1 MNNDI
6 KEYMTNGGKK
16 RYKFSIYVCKN
27 KSTGESIQIR
37 KRGYKTLEE
46 ARKAY
51 LDYQNDIISGE
62 YNPNVDAHIK
72 FNKFIDEWL
81 PIYRPTV
88 KESTYA
94 TTLRIID
101 NHIRK
106 ELGECFLDR
115 INVRTCDKAVKKWFK
130 NSPIVFKRYAMYT
143 SKILDYAINLELI
156 KSNPMRKVV
165 LPKVKREHKEFD
177 QFYTKNELDDFLF
190 WAKDYSFKA
199 YAFFRLLAYSGIRK
213 GEALAL
219 QWKDIDLAHNTIT
232 IERTES
238 KGIDDRLMITTPKT
252 PNAYRTIHVQHETLQ
267 VLTEWRKQQTGNLIR
282 LGGNVFNPEQL
293 VFSNTNNQMLDP
305 YTVDKWNR
313 AICSKHHLRR
323 IKVHGFRHTHASLCF
338 EAGLSMED
346 VKNRLGHAKI
356 STTMDVYTHVT
367 KTKEKESA
375 EQFNRFMEG

>member
-16 RYKFSIYVCKN
+16 RYKFSIYVCKD

-46 ARKAY
+46 AKKAY

-62 YNPNVDAHIK
+62 YSPNVDAHIK

-115 INVRTCDKAVKKWFK
+115 ITVRTCDKAVKKWFK
-130 NSPIVFKRYAMYT
+130 NSPIVFKRYVMYT
-143 SKILDYAINLELI
+143 SKILDYAISLELI
-156 KSNPMRKVV
+156 KSNPMRKVI

-252 PNAYRTIHVQHETLQ
+252 SNAYRTIHVQHETLQ
-267 VLTEWRKQQTGNLIR
+267 VLTEWRKQQTSNLIR
-282 LGGNVFNPEQL
+282 LGENVFNPEQL

>member
-16 RYKFSIYVCKN
+16 RYKFSIYVCKD

-46 ARKAY
+46 AKKAY

-62 YNPNVDAHIK
+62 YSPNVDAHIK

-115 INVRTCDKAVKKWFK
+115 ITVRTCDKAVKKWFK
-130 NSPIVFKRYAMYT
+130 NSPIVFKRYVMYT
-143 SKILDYAINLELI
+143 SKILDYAISLELI
-156 KSNPMRKVV
+156 KSNPMRKVI

-177 QFYTKNELDDFLF
+177 QFYTKSELDDFLF

-238 KGIDDRLMITTPKT
+238 KGINDRLMITTPKT
-252 PNAYRTIHVQHETLQ
+252 SNAYRTIHVQHETLQ
-267 VLTEWRKQQTGNLIR
+267 VLTEWRKQQTSNLIR
-282 LGGNVFNPEQL
+282 LGENVFNPEQL

>member
-16 RYKFSIYVCKN
+16 RYKFSIYVCKD

-46 ARKAY
+46 AKKAY

-81 PIYRPTV
+81 PIYRPAV

-115 INVRTCDKAVKKWFK
+115 ITVRTCDKAVKKWFK
-130 NSPIVFKRYAMYT
+130 NSPIVFKRYVMYT
-143 SKILDYAINLELI
+143 SKILDYAISLELI
-156 KSNPMRKVV
+156 KNNPMRKVI

-177 QFYTKNELDDFLF
+177 QFYTKSELDDFLF

-238 KGIDDRLMITTPKT
+238 KGINDRLMITTPKT
-252 PNAYRTIHVQHETLQ
+252 SNAYRTIHVQHETLQ
-267 VLTEWRKQQTGNLIR
+267 VLTEWRKQQTSNLIR
-282 LGGNVFNPEQL
+282 LGENVFNPEQL

>member
-16 RYKFSIYVCKN
+16 RYKFSIYVCKD

-37 KRGYKTLEE
+37 KRGYKTLDE
-46 ARKAY
+46 AKKAY

-62 YNPNVDAHIK
+62 YSPNVDAHIK

-115 INVRTCDKAVKKWFK
+115 ITVRTCDKAVKKWFK
-130 NSPIVFKRYAMYT
+130 NSPIVFKRYVMYT
-143 SKILDYAINLELI
+143 SKILDYAISLELI
-156 KSNPMRKVV
+156 KSNPMRKVI

-177 QFYTKNELDDFLF
+177 QFYTKSELDDFLF

-238 KGIDDRLMITTPKT
+238 KGINDRLMITTPKT
-252 PNAYRTIHVQHETLQ
+252 SNAYRTIHVQHETLQ
-267 VLTEWRKQQTGNLIR
+267 VLTEWRKQQTSNLIR
-282 LGGNVFNPEQL
+282 LGENVFNPEQL

>member
-16 RYKFSIYVCKN
+16 RYKFSIYVCKD

-46 ARKAY
+46 AKKAY

-62 YNPNVDAHIK
+62 YSPNVDAHIK

-115 INVRTCDKAVKKWFK
+115 ITVRTCDKAVKKWFK
-130 NSPIVFKRYAMYT
+130 NSPIVFKRYVMYT
-143 SKILDYAINLELI
+143 SKILDYAISLELI
-156 KSNPMRKVV
+156 KSNPMRKVI

-238 KGIDDRLMITTPKT
+238 KGINDRLMITTPKT
-252 PNAYRTIHVQHETLQ
+252 SNAYRTIHVQHETLQ
-267 VLTEWRKQQTGNLIR
+267 VLTEWRKQQTSNLIR
-282 LGGNVFNPEQL
+282 LGENVFNPEQL

>member
-16 RYKFSIYVCKN
+16 RYKFSIYVCKD

-143 SKILDYAINLELI
+143 SKILDYAISLELI

-219 QWKDIDLAHNTIT
+219 QWKDIDLAHNIIT

-282 LGGNVFNPEQL
+282 LGENVFNPEQL
-293 VFSNTNNQMLDP
+293 VFSNTNNQLLDP

-367 KTKEKESA
+367 KTKEQQSA
-375 EQFNRFMEG
+375 DKFNRFMEG

>member
-16 RYKFSIYVCKN
+16 RYKFSIYVCKD
-27 KSTGESIQIR
+27 KSTGDSIQIR

-46 ARKAY
+46 AKKAY

-130 NSPIVFKRYAMYT
+130 NSPIVFKRYVMYT
-143 SKILDYAINLELI
+143 SKILDYAISLELI
-156 KSNPMRKVV
+156 KSNPMRKVI

-177 QFYTKNELDDFLF
+177 QFYTKSELDDFLF

-219 QWKDIDLAHNTIT
+219 TWKDIDLAHNTIT

-238 KGIDDRLMITTPKT
+238 KGINDRLMITTPKT
-252 PNAYRTIHVQHETLQ
+252 SNAYRTIHVQHETLQ
-267 VLTEWRKQQTGNLIR
+267 VLTEWRRQQTGNLIR
-282 LGGNVFNPEQL
+282 LGENVFNPEQL
-293 VFSNTNNQMLDP
+293 VFSNTNNQLLDP

-367 KTKEKESA
+367 KTKEQQSA
-375 EQFNRFMEG
+375 DKFNRFMEG

>member
-16 RYKFSIYVCKN
+16 RYKFSIYVCKD

-46 ARKAY
+46 AKKAY

-62 YNPNVDAHIK
+62 YSPNVDAHIK

-115 INVRTCDKAVKKWFK
+115 ITVRTCDKAVKKWFK
-130 NSPIVFKRYAMYT
+130 NSPIVFKRYVMYT
-143 SKILDYAINLELI
+143 SKILDYAISLELI
-156 KSNPMRKVV
+156 KSNPMRKVI

-177 QFYTKNELDDFLF
+177 QFYTKSELDDFLF

-238 KGIDDRLMITTPKT
+238 KGINDRLMITTPKT
-252 PNAYRTIHVQHETLQ
+252 SNAYRTIHVQHETLQ
-267 VLTEWRKQQTGNLIR
+267 VLTEWRKQQTSNLIR
-282 LGGNVFNPEQL
+282 LGENVFNPEQL

-356 STTMDVYTHVT
+356 STTIDVYTHVT
-367 KTKEKESA
+367 KTKEQQSA
-375 EQFNRFMEG
+375 DKFNRFMEG

>member
-16 RYKFSIYVCKN
+16 RYKFSIYVCKD

-46 ARKAY
+46 AKKAY

-62 YNPNVDAHIK
+62 YSPNVDAHIK

-115 INVRTCDKAVKKWFK
+115 ITVRTCDKAVKKWVK
-130 NSPIVFKRYAMYT
+130 NSPIVFKRYVMYT
-143 SKILDYAINLELI
+143 SKILDYAISLELI
-156 KSNPMRKVV
+156 KSNPMRKVI

-177 QFYTKNELDDFLF
+177 QFYTKSELDDFLF

-238 KGIDDRLMITTPKT
+238 KGINDRLMITTPKT
-252 PNAYRTIHVQHETLQ
+252 SNAYRTIHVQHETLQ
-267 VLTEWRKQQTGNLIR
+267 VLTEWRKQQTSNLIR
-282 LGGNVFNPEQL
+282 LGENVFNPEQL

>member
-16 RYKFSIYVCKN
+16 RYKFSIYVCKD

-115 INVRTCDKAVKKWFK
+115 INVRACDKAVKKWFK
-130 NSPIVFKRYAMYT
+130 NSPIVFKRYVMYT
-143 SKILDYAINLELI
+143 SKILDYAISLELI
-156 KSNPMRKVV
+156 KSNPMRKVI

-177 QFYTKNELDDFLF
+177 QFYTKSELDDFLF

-219 QWKDIDLAHNTIT
+219 TWKDIDLAHNTIT

-238 KGIDDRLMITTPKT
+238 KGINDRLMITTPKT
-252 PNAYRTIHVQHETLQ
+252 SNAYRTIHVQHETLQ
-267 VLTEWRKQQTGNLIR
+267 VLTEWRRQQTGNLIR
-282 LGGNVFNPEQL
+282 LGENVFNPEQL
-293 VFSNTNNQMLDP
+293 VFSNTNNQLLDP

-356 STTMDVYTHVT
+356 STTIDVYTHVT
-367 KTKEKESA
+367 KTKEQQSA
-375 EQFNRFMEG
+375 DKFNRFMEG